1 MAERPNQN
9 WFQRFVDSY
18 GPKFRIDINNPQ
30 MGENGA
36 EVYSMYGVTENG
48 EVSLVGLSE
57 GGMYHIYNDHS
68 IEIVAG
74 QKSKST
80 GIDIQI
86 TGKNGDICITAEKSG
101 KVKIR
106 ASQIILDAD
115 KDIILNA
122 GKNVTIN
129 AGQKFSVKANEI
141 WADGL
146 LGNLTP
152 KKTTFG
158 QRVFK
163 GTFVGSDVLDAVF
176 SSTEPK
182 GECEDTDENSGNSSD
197 TKVQEK
203 KETDTLNEKK
213 TDTTTGTTT
222 GTNTTGT
229 TGTTTGTTST
239 TTGTTTTATTRP
251 VNPTPPTSSRSV
263 SSPDVRRTNE
273 AIAAVGGTRSGG
285 YIQVDNSKLTP
296 SGKVNKYGNPLYE
309 SPGNIPGYTWN
320 GRSYKDNSLE

>member
-86 TGKNGDICITAEKSG
+86 TGKNGDICITAEKGG

-115 KDIILNA
+115 KDIVLNA

-152 KKTTFG
+152 KQTTFG

-163 GTFVGSDVLDAVF
+163 GTFVGSDILDAVF

-182 GECEDTDENSGNSSD
+182 GECEDSDENSGNTSD
-197 TKVQEK
+197 TAVQQKQEDDLLSDK
-203 KETDTLNEKK
+203 NTKLTGNETS
-213 TDTTTGTTT
+213 GSFAP
-222 GTNTTGT
+222 GG
-229 TGTTTGTTST
+229 
-239 TTGTTTTATTRP
+239 
-251 VNPTPPTSSRSV
+251 
-263 SSPDVRRTNE
+263 
-273 AIAAVGGTRSGG
+273 AASGG
-285 YIQVDNSKLTP
+285 ALA
-296 SGKVNKYGNPLYE
+296 E
-309 SPGNIPGYTWN
+309 
-320 GRSYKDNSLE
+320 